1 MPDQHMPPAIS
12 TCIWFNDQAEPAA
25 RLYCSLF
32 DGAEITEIHYRNGD
46 PAAGCFTV
54 AFTLLGQKYWGLNG
68 GPMFPLS
75 PAFSISVNVDT
86 QAEVDRLWQ
95 ALLADGGEESRCGW
109 LKDRFGLSWQII
121 PRALPRL
128 LKADRS
134 GRVMQAMMG
143 MIKLDIAGLE
153 AAFKG

>member
-1 MPDQHMPPAIS
+1 MPKPDIS
-12 TCIWFNDQAEPAA
+12 TCIWFDTQAEEAA

-32 DGAEITEIHYRNGD
+32 DESAITDIHYHNGD
-46 PAAGCFTV
+46 PAMGAFTV
-54 AFTLLGQKYWGLNG
+54 AFTLMGQRYWGLNG
-68 GPMFPLS
+68 GPHFTLS

-86 QAEVDRLWQ
+86 QAEVDRLWT
-95 ALLADGGEESRCGW
+95 ALLEGGGEESRCGW

-128 LKADRS
+128 LQSDTS

-143 MIKLDIAGLE
+143 MVKLDVAALE
-153 AAFKG
+153 AAAKG

>member
-1 MPDQHMPPAIS
+1 MQNPPTVS
-12 TCIWFNDQAEPAA
+12 SCLWFNDQAEQAA
-25 RLYCSLF
+25 KLYCSLF
-32 DGAEITEIHYRNGD
+32 EGSEITEIYYRNGD

-54 AFTLLGQKYWGLNG
+54 AFTLMGQNYWGLNG
-68 GPMFPLS
+68 GPMFTHS

-86 QAEVDRLWQ
+86 QDEVDRLWT

-109 LKDRFGLSWQII
+109 LKDRFGISWQII

-128 LKADRS
+128 LKADSS

-143 MIKLDIAGLE
+143 MVKLDIAGLE